1 MERRPK
7 RDKPFERWKK
17 EKLRLEKIERKLK
30 EKEEEEEQ
38 KKIEEK
44 NKILEVKRLNKLAI
58 EEFCK
63 RENYV
68 QSEKSIH
75 GILSKTEIEIL
86 VRYAYKLHKNITD
99 DSSFYIIDR
108 VKPMSIP
115 ELISFQDINRISLLE
130 RYLKATP
137 QIYKL
142 VDLRE
147 YLKGDRRNKKIL
159 SVLINDFDK
168 CNYSHPGFHY
178 YDMQGNMYHKNTD
191 SYLFDAIQHL
201 LRDRVLLIAYIDRLK
216 NENTN
221 KNLYL
226 EWNLNETQ
234 IIYLYNQFVEHKIIN
249 ENIRLGLFYQIFNNQ
264 VSDFEKS
271 IQINSTELACFLFW
285 SREKSIL
292 LNKQPFKII
301 ENLKIFCNAE
311 GKPITAHNLNRYV
324 SEYKTEFI
332 ECTKPVFKKIKKI
345 TDTI

>member
-1 MERRPK
+1 MGRKPRRYKAFELWER
-7 RDKPFERWKK
+7 
-17 EKLRLEKIERKLK
+17 EKLRLEKIRNKLK
-30 EKEEEEEQ
+30 EEKEEKERKIIETQNIIIET
-38 KKIEEK
+38 KRINNLTIEEY
-44 NKILEVKRLNKLAI
+44 
-58 EEFCK
+58 CK
-63 RENYV
+63 KENYV
-68 QSEKSIH
+68 QSERNIY
-75 GILSKTEIEIL
+75 GILTKTEIEIL

-99 DSSFYIIDR
+99 DSYFYIIERNR
-108 VKPMSIP
+108 VNSFSIP
-115 ELISFQDINRISLLE
+115 QRINFEEIDRISLLE

-142 VDLRE
+142 GDLRE
-147 YLKGDRRNKKIL
+147 YLKGDRRNKKVFSL
-159 SVLINDFDK
+159 YVNEFDE
-168 CNYSHPGFHY
+168 CNFSEMKTHYLFHR
-178 YDMQGNMYHKNTD
+178 KT
-191 SYLFDAIQHL
+191 YLFDTIHHL

-216 NENTN
+216 NLTVN
-221 KNLYL
+221 KKLHL

-234 IIYLYNQFVEHKIIN
+234 IIYLHNQFVENKIIDVN
-249 ENIRLGLFYQIFNNQ
+249 TRLGLFYQIFNNQ

-271 IQINSTELACFLFW
+271 MQINSTELACFLFW

-345 TDTI
+345 IDTI